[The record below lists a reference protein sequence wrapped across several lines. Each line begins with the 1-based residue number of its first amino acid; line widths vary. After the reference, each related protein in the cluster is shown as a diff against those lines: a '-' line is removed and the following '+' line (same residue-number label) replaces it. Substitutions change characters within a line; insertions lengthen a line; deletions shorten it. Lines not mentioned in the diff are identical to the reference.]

1 MITGKK
7 PRFSDRQVL
16 EKVLES
22 RLDEESSRNVLNP
35 KGYKKA
41 LKPFDFRTFYG
52 PSDWIRTSGLL
63 NPIAQLRKNMCK
75 AMEKIDKNPQER
87 QEGRIF
93 IQLFIVP

>member
-41 LKPFDFRTFYG
+41 LKSYDFRTF
-52 PSDWIRTSGLL
+52 
-63 NPIAQLRKNMCK
+63 
-75 AMEKIDKNPQER
+75 
-87 QEGRIF
+87 
-93 IQLFIVP
+93 

>member
-1 MITGKK
+1 MNGTPGQKLKSKNPPVHGRWHKK
-7 PRFSDRQVL
+7 ERQVL
-16 EKVLES
+16 VIPVFL
-22 RLDEESSRNVLNP
+22 
-35 KGYKKA
+35 
-41 LKPFDFRTFYG
+41 G